1 MDFLI
6 IFLSGFLSLALTI
19 VVIGKIF
26 EIARNTKRQKEIS
39 EEILELLRQQADLM
53 NKNNR

>member
-6 IFLSGFLSLALTI
+6 IFLSGFLSLVLTI

-26 EIARNTKRQKEIS
+26 EIARNTKQQREIS
-39 EEILELLRQQADLM
+39 EEILELLKQQAEKR
-53 NKNNR
+53 N